1 MTEPALAAT
10 SPVFTVGGR
19 LVRDLGRD
27 CVRLEVSE
35 GVEGLRTLQAHFL
48 ATGPGATGPPERL
61 LHLDGRTVDLGH
73 AIKVSIGPDAEQR
86 FVFDGVVS
94 AVEAVLDDPEPA
106 VVVVHAEDA
115 LMRLR
120 MTRGLRTF
128 TQVTDGAMAREI
140 ATAHQLDADVSTG
153 GPTYELVQQLNQ
165 SDLAFLRER
174 ARLVQA
180 EIWCTGRTLHF
191 QPRTKRNAPALT
203 LGYPADVTSVRL
215 CADLSHQRDQ
225 VRVCGFSARGD
236 EIIDAGAGAEVI
248 EAEVSGG
255 RNGPTLVKAALG
267 ASVTFRVREVPH
279 TTAQAEAWAK
289 AEMLRRARQFVT
301 VSGVTRGTAD
311 LVVGSR
317 LRLEAVGPSFEGG
330 GYYVTRVTHTF
341 DAVSGFRTRFEAE
354 RPIVNE
360 VG

>member
-10 SPVFTVGGR
+10 SPVFTVDGQ

-48 ATGPGATGPPERL
+48 ATGAGATGPPGRG
-61 LHLDGRTVDLGH
+61 LHLDGRTVDL
-73 AIKVSIGPDAEQR
+73 AKTIKVSIGPDTEQR

-94 AVEAVLDDPEPA
+94 AVEAVLDDPQPL

-120 MTRGLRTF
+120 MSRGLRTF
-128 TQVTDGAMAREI
+128 ADVTDGAMAQEI
-140 ATAHQLDADVSTG
+140 ATAHHLDADVFGG
-153 GPTYELVQQLNQ
+153 GPTYDLVQQLNQ

-174 ARLVQA
+174 ARLIQA

-191 QPRTKRNAPALT
+191 QPRTERDAPSLI
-203 LGYPADVTSVRL
+203 LSYPADVISLRL
-215 CADLSHQRDQ
+215 CADLSHQRHE

-236 EIIDAGAGAEVI
+236 EIIDAGAGREVI

-255 RNGPTLVKAALG
+255 RNGPALVKDALG
-267 ASVTFRVREVPH
+267 PSVTFRIREVPH

-301 VSGVTRGTAD
+301 ATGVTRGTAD
-311 LVVGSR
+311 MVVGSR
-317 LRLEAVGPSFEGG
+317 LRLESVGPSFDGG

-341 DAVSGFRTRFEAE
+341 DVVSGFRTHFDAE

-360 VG
+360 VS

>member
-1 MTEPALAAT
+1 MTESVLAAT
-10 SPVFTVGGR
+10 SPVFTVGGE
-19 LVRDLGRD
+19 LARDLGRD

-48 ATGPGATGPPERL
+48 ATGAGATGPPERV
-61 LHLDGRTVDLGH
+61 LHLDGRTVDLGKS
-73 AIKVSIGPDAEQR
+73 IKVSIGPDADQR
-86 FVFDGVVS
+86 FVFDGVIS
-94 AVEAVLDDPEPA
+94 AFEAVLDDPQPL

-128 TQVTDGAMAREI
+128 TKSTDGRMARDI
-140 ATAHQLDADVSTG
+140 ATAHQLDADVFTG
-153 GPTYELVQQLNQ
+153 GPTYDLVQQLNQ

-191 QPRTKRNAPALT
+191 QPRTKRDAPSLT
-203 LGYPADVTSVRL
+203 LGYPADVTSIRL
-215 CADLSHQRDQ
+215 CADLSQQRDQ
-225 VRVCGFSARGD
+225 VRVCGFSARD
-236 EIIDAGAGAEVI
+236 SEIIDAQAGSEVI
-248 EAEVSGG
+248 EAEISGG
-255 RNGPTLVKAALG
+255 RNGPALVRSALG

-279 TTAQAEAWAK
+279 TTEQAEAWAK

-301 VSGVTRGTAD
+301 VNGVTRGTAD
-311 LVVGSR
+311 MVVGSR
-317 LRLEAVGPSFEGG
+317 LSLESVGPSFDGG

-341 DAVSGFRTRFEAE
+341 DAVSGFRTRFDAE

>member
-1 MTEPALAAT
+1 MTEPAIAAT
-10 SPVFTVGGR
+10 SPVFTVGGQ

-27 CVRLEVSE
+27 CIRLEVSE
-35 GVEGLRTLQAHFL
+35 GVEGLRTMQAHFL
-48 ATGPGATGPPERL
+48 ANGPGATGPPERV
-61 LHLDGRTVDLGH
+61 LHLDGRTVDLGKS
-73 AIKVSIGPDAEQR
+73 IKVSMGPDAEQR

-94 AVEAVLDDPEPA
+94 AMEAVLDDAQPVVA
-106 VVVVHAEDA
+106 VVYAEDA

-128 TQVTDGAMAREI
+128 TKVTDGAMAKEI
-140 ATAHQLDADVSTG
+140 ATAHQLKAEVSTD

-191 QPRTKRNAPALT
+191 QPRAKRNAPALT
-203 LGYPADVTSVRL
+203 LRYLADVTSLRL
-215 CADLSHQRDQ
+215 CADLAHQRNE
-225 VRVCGFSARGD
+225 VRVCGFSAQGS
-236 EIIDAGAGAEVI
+236 EIIDEMAGPEVI
-248 EAEVSGG
+248 EKEVTGG
-255 RNGPTLVKAALG
+255 RNGPRLVKKALG

-279 TTAQAEAWAK
+279 NATQAEAWAR

-301 VSGVTRGTAD
+301 VTGVTRGTAD
-311 LVVGSR
+311 MAVGSR
-317 LRLEAVGPSFEGG
+317 LRLETVGASFEGG

-341 DAVSGFRTRFEAE
+341 DTSKGFRTRFEAE
-354 RPIVNE
+354 RPTVNE